1 MLGTAPTIVRL
12 SLHVTAAAVWVGGQI
27 TLGGLVPTL
36 RRAAPEATTAVA
48 RQFARLAWPA
58 YFVLVGTGIWN
69 VSATHPSHQ
78 TGTWKAVL
86 SAKIA
91 VVVLSG
97 AATFA
102 HQRSRNR
109 GAMAVWGAVA
119 GLSALSALVMGV
131 ALSG

>member
-27 TLGGLVPTL
+27 TLGGLVPTV
-36 RRAAPEATTAVA
+36 RRAGAEVTTAVA

-58 YFVLVGTGIWN
+58 YVVLVGTGIWN
-69 VSATHPSHQ
+69 IVATHPSHQ
-78 TGTWKAVL
+78 TSAWKAVL
-86 SAKIA
+86 SAKVA

-97 AATFA
+97 AAAFA
-102 HQRSRNR
+102 HQRAR
-109 GAMAVWGAVA
+109 GRRALAVWGALA
-119 GLSALSALVMGV
+119 GLSSLSAVVMGV